1 MPSNEFKTLK
11 RKEWEREGGKRERE
25 EQGERKKGRNR
36 GERER
41 AHLEK

>member
-25 EQGERKKGRNR
+25 EQGERKKEGTEGR
-36 GERER
+36 
-41 AHLEK
+41 EKELI